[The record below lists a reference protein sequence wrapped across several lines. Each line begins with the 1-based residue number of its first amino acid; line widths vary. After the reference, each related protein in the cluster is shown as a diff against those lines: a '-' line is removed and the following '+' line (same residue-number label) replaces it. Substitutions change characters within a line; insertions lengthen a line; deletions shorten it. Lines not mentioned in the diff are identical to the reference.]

1 MGTLQYVSIA
11 GNTFDFNLLLCWV
24 PFSWDHD
31 KFIIKEKKQKH
42 DVVIITYVKYFCF
55 LQRDQ
60 NWWCFH
66 WDRRRSSCSLSSE
79 FSSEISLMRCVIH
92 LLLFDSQW
100 LAGCRPACW
109 SREVAGHTTW
119 LLVTQLD
126 CWSVTE
132 LRPSSHLK
140 TCLPVTRPPV
150 TWRRRRR
157 RCWSWSRR
165 RRTARPPPP
174 ASAARAAW
182 SRQRRTWRRRHRGR
196 LPQRRRRQPCA
207 GPGTSSRARA
217 CCSWCGSDGHRSDK
231 DRAFHL
237 EWENVGL
244 KGWNLTYHTYVVQY
258 SARMWSLGWVNSPPR
273 PQGARTCYH
282 AT

>member
-11 GNTFDFNLLLCWV
+11 ENTFDFNLLLCWV

-109 SREVAGHTTW
+109 SREVAGHNLIAGHTTW
-119 LLVTQLD
+119 LLV
-126 CWSVTE
+126 
-132 LRPSSHLK
+132 SHWASTILSLEDLPACHSASRYLK
-140 TCLPVTRPPV
+140 AA
-150 TWRRRRR
+150 
-157 RCWSWSRR
+157 
-165 RRTARPPPP
+165 TAALLVVVSAAADWPP
-174 ASAARAAW
+174 AAPGVCCEGSMVEAAADVAAAP
-182 SRQRRTWRRRHRGR
+182 SGAPAAAAAAAAVCR
-196 LPQRRRRQPCA
+196 
-207 GPGTSSRARA
+207 S
-217 CCSWCGSDGHRSDK
+217 GHFFSCP
-231 DRAFHL
+231 
-237 EWENVGL
+237 
-244 KGWNLTYHTYVVQY
+244 
-258 SARMWSLGWVNSPPR
+258 SLL
-273 PQGARTCYH
+273 
-282 AT
+282 